1 MKTAHCLRLSL
12 LTFAITASFLNAKY
26 VGAEK
31 IRLALPSRSLGYLPL
46 FVALHRGYLKDENL
60 DLELPA
66 MLPNIAHN
74 ALLGGEVEYHGV
86 ADSALRLAAKGAP
99 LKTIFFSA
107 RLPNYFLMA
116 KPSIKSVSELRG
128 KYVAV
133 SRFGGTTDL
142 AARVALQ
149 GNGLDPQKDV
159 VLIMIGLGNTRNAAL
174 IAGSVDANIANPPD
188 NSMLKQKG
196 FRELLFLG
204 DAIEF
209 PSNGFTTTER
219 RLAENRDQVKRFLRA
234 VYRGLL
240 FSRDNAEETVK
251 IIEREWKLD
260 PATAHD
266 SYVSIMKAASPDGA
280 SSDAGL
286 KVHIKLFQQADKTI
300 GDIALNKMVD
310 FRVLE
315 EARREVS
322 RQGLR

>member
-1 MKTAHCLRLSL
+1 MTRKFLYGLSVVLTLMLTL
-12 LTFAITASFLNAKY
+12 LAATNFAA
-26 VGAEK
+26 AEK
-31 IRLALPSRSLGYLPL
+31 VRLALPSRSMGYLPM
-46 FVALHRGYLKDENL
+46 FIALHRGFLKDENIE
-60 DLELPA
+60 LELPA
-66 MLPNIAHN
+66 LLPNIAHN
-74 ALLGGEVEYHGV
+74 ALLSGEVEYHGV

-99 LKTIFFSA
+99 LKSIFFSA
-107 RLPNYFLMA
+107 RLPNYFVMS
-116 KPSIKSVSELRG
+116 KPAIKSVSELRG
-128 KYVAV
+128 KLVAV

-149 GNGLDPQKDV
+149 ANGLDPQKDV

-219 RLAENRDQVKRFLRA
+219 RLTENRDQVKRLLRA
-234 VYRGLL
+234 FYRGLL
-240 FSRDNAEETVK
+240 FSRDNPEESIK
-251 IIEREWKLD
+251 IVEREWKLD
-260 PATAHD
+260 AATARD
-266 SYVSIMKAASPDGA
+266 SYQSIMKAASRDGA

-286 KVHIKLFQQADKTI
+286 KVHIKLIQNSDKSI
-300 GDIALNKMVD
+300 GDIALNKIVD

-315 EARREVS
+315 EVRREMA
-322 RQGLR
+322 R